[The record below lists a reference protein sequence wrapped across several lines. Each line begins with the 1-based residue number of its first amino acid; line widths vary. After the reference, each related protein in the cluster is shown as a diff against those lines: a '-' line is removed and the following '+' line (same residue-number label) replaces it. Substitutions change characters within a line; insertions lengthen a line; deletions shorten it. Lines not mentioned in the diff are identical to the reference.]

1 MFCGLPRQVPQDFV
15 LDDVYKTCYF
25 THRFVQIGGGVAMG
39 DLVSRMK
46 LSEVR
51 SKLTQLDKLLKP
63 GEALQINKRGKAYAR
78 IELIGE
84 MDRYDRVLNS
94 INSLPEPKEKLR
106 AVAQNYKS
114 ILYGSNNA
122 NSKRL

>member
-1 MFCGLPRQVPQDFV
+1 
-15 LDDVYKTCYF
+15 
-25 THRFVQIGGGVAMG
+25 MG
-39 DLVSRMK
+39 NLVSRMK
-46 LSEVR
+46 LSEAR

-84 MDRYDRVLNS
+84 MDGYDRVLSS
-94 INSLPEPKEKLR
+94 IDSLPEPKGKLR

-114 ILYGSNNA
+114 VLYG
-122 NSKRL
+122 KK

>member
-1 MFCGLPRQVPQDFV
+1 
-15 LDDVYKTCYF
+15 
-25 THRFVQIGGGVAMG
+25 GVAMG